1 MDGALL
7 VDLLVVVTLLT
18 AVLSGWARGLGR
30 TVGALA
36 GAVGGAL
43 LALAVVVPW
52 AEERLGPQTS
62 PTLLVVVAGILCV
75 VTGAALGTALGG
87 LLHRALT
94 RIRLGW
100 LDAAGGA
107 LAGAV
112 ITAVIWVLVAALVP
126 VAGSATVTD
135 SVSSSRALA
144 ALTRVVPDELQD
156 RTALARALE
165 RSQPWLAEVAGSPS
179 QPPSIP
185 AVDVDSAALQSSSAS
200 VVRVSGDARACR
212 SVVTGSGFVVA
223 PDRVMTNAHVVAG
236 VDAPV
241 VRAPGE
247 LPVTGRVVY
256 VDERQDLAVVATDGL
271 DAPALSLRTGAR
283 SGDVAVVAGYPHG
296 VRQLQLEA
304 AQVVGQRS
312 TIVTT
317 DGQSRLRR
325 VLTLA
330 SDIQQG
336 NSGGPVLGS
345 DGHVIGVVFAKAVAV
360 DRVAYAVPAS
370 VAAPVVERA
379 PGMTEAVPTGSCTA
393 A

>member
-7 VDLLVVVTLLT
+7 VDLLVVLTLLT

-43 LALAVVVPW
+43 LAVSVVVPW

-62 PTLLVVVAGILCV
+62 PTLLVVVAGIVCV
-75 VTGAALGTALGG
+75 VAGATLGTSLGG
-87 LLHRALT
+87 LLRAGLS

-107 LAGAV
+107 VAGAG

-126 VAGSATVTD
+126 VVGSATITD
-135 SVSSSRALA
+135 SVSSSRALS
-144 ALTRVVPDELQD
+144 ALTRVVPDGLQD

-179 QPPSIP
+179 QPPAIP
-185 AVDVDSAALQSSSAS
+185 AVDVDSAALEASSGS

-212 SVVTGSGFVVA
+212 SVVTGSGFVIA

-236 VDAPV
+236 VDSPV

-256 VDERQDLAVVATDGL
+256 VDESQDLAVVATDGL
-271 DAPALSLRTGAR
+271 DAPPLTLRTGAR
-283 SGDVAVVAGYPHG
+283 AGDVAVVAGYPLG
-296 VRQLQLEA
+296 VRELQLDA
-304 AQVVGQRS
+304 AQVLGQRS

-325 VLTLA
+325 VLTVA
-330 SDIQQG
+330 ADIEQG
-336 NSGGPVLGS
+336 SSGGPVLGS
-345 DGHVIGVVFAKAVAV
+345 DGRVVGVVFAKAVAV

-370 VAAPVVERA
+370 VAAPVAERA
-379 PGMTEAVPTGSCTA
+379 PGLTEAVATGTCTA

>member
-126 VAGSATVTD
+126 VVGSATVTD
-135 SVSSSRALA
+135 SV
-144 ALTRVVPDELQD
+144 
-156 RTALARALE
+156 
-165 RSQPWLAEVAGSPS
+165 
-179 QPPSIP
+179 
-185 AVDVDSAALQSSSAS
+185 
-200 VVRVSGDARACR
+200 
-212 SVVTGSGFVVA
+212 
-223 PDRVMTNAHVVAG
+223 
-236 VDAPV
+236 
-241 VRAPGE
+241 
-247 LPVTGRVVY
+247 
-256 VDERQDLAVVATDGL
+256 
-271 DAPALSLRTGAR
+271 
-283 SGDVAVVAGYPHG
+283 
-296 VRQLQLEA
+296 
-304 AQVVGQRS
+304 
-312 TIVTT
+312 
-317 DGQSRLRR
+317 
-325 VLTLA
+325 
-330 SDIQQG
+330 
-336 NSGGPVLGS
+336 
-345 DGHVIGVVFAKAVAV
+345 
-360 DRVAYAVPAS
+360 
-370 VAAPVVERA
+370 
-379 PGMTEAVPTGSCTA
+379 
-393 A
+393 